1 MWSPASSAS
10 ISQRI
15 KPMEGVRNGLER
27 LLAAMER
34 ELELL
39 DALIAAAQESRP
51 FWLLPMWTLSP
62 SC

>member
-1 MWSPASSAS
+1 
-10 ISQRI
+10 
-15 KPMEGVRNGLER
+15 MEGVRNGLER